1 MRLAAWLLGVWGV
14 GLAITPGA
22 LAQASCDPR
31 KEILDVL
38 TALDRY
44 VGYATEALSL
54 HRVPLSDAVKAGID
68 FEAQRDRAYYLCG
81 PQFKAEG
88 TKERRLMELV
98 SLHASA
104 FALMLS
110 GASIDSPNVKAGH
123 EAGRELVGV
132 AHNYFTGTPLKK
144 K

>member
-1 MRLAAWLLGVWGV
+1 MKLAAWLLAVWGI
-14 GLAITPGA
+14 GLVITPGA

-44 VGYATEALSL
+44 AGYATEAVTLR
-54 HRVPLSDAVKAGID
+54 RVPQSDAVKAGID
-68 FEAQRDRAYYLCG
+68 FRAQRDRAHYVCG
-81 PQFKAEG
+81 PQFTAEG
-88 TKERRLMELV
+88 SKERRLMDLV
-98 SLHASA
+98 FRHAVA
-104 FALMLS
+104 FDLLLLGS
-110 GASIDSPNVKAGH
+110 DSPNVKAGQ
-123 EAGRELVGV
+123 EAGLELVSV